1 MKYHKFI
8 SNFAKQDDPELT
20 TKVKQAMIDFNNDH
34 LNVSID
40 YNDMS
45 VADKKIEEPES
56 LELKTQHT
64 PHIDNLYEDEKVA
77 KIVAYFITS
86 SRDDV
91 QGGEFIFGKLSPP
104 QYRDNFGKP
113 VYANGKDNYPLDANE
128 QGTLIITSALEKIG
142 TNRVVSGTVKLKK
155 FVMAGDNYK

>member
-34 LNVSID
+34 LNVNID
-40 YNDMS
+40 YNDIS

-64 PHIDNLYEDEKVA
+64 PHIDNLYEDEKAVS
-77 KIVAYFITS
+77 YTH
-86 SRDDV
+86 
-91 QGGEFIFGKLSPP
+91 L
-104 QYRDNFGKP
+104 
-113 VYANGKDNYPLDANE
+113 
-128 QGTLIITSALEKIG
+128 TLP
-142 TNRVVSGTVKLKK
+142 TNREV
-155 FVMAGDNYK
+155 